1 MAMAIVIVMLMA
13 SSSLP
18 YVVVGK
24 LTSYEESIQSF
35 EEDCVMRDR
44 PYLSG
49 GIRNTEMT
57 HQRAKE
63 GINQRPNTTEILT
76 FSVDFLSLH
85 SLVSYR
91 VEIAM
96 CQSSHYINNPI
107 FCSHRSLGY

>member
-1 MAMAIVIVMLMA
+1 MLMATAMVMLMA

-35 EEDCVMRDR
+35 EEDCVVMRDR

-76 FSVDFLSLH
+76 FSVDFLSLC
-85 SLVSYR
+85 
-91 VEIAM
+91 IA
-96 CQSSHYINNPI
+96 
-107 FCSHRSLGY
+107 